1 MGHVKKG
8 DYRQN
13 WLCNTLADIHKDTML
28 FKLEEILKW
37 IGITA
42 FEVWLHLVSVFVFSF
57 LAVFKYE
64 GLIHCTWYEAFIPLF
79 ICDGLC
85 AYFVIIV
92 YIRMYRDRSSVI
104 RLLSSLLSVV
114 LLFVFKVLLCQK
126 LSKEKIITYSE
137 VMVPLF
143 ALVVIVMFR
152 SCHNNSWLANVF
164 SWFWF
169 NFSSNEIFL
178 LLYLWVLA
186 YFWIH
191 YGNSLLANLILCN
204 VSGYIMVI
212 YFF

>member
-1 MGHVKKG
+1 
-8 DYRQN
+8 
-13 WLCNTLADIHKDTML
+13 ML

-42 FEVWLHLVSVFVFSF
+42 FEVWLHIVSVFVFSF

-64 GLIHCTWYEAFIPLF
+64 DLIQCTWYEAFIPLF

-92 YIRMYRDRSSVI
+92 YIRMYRDRSSII

-169 NFSSNEIFL
+169 NFCQVIMDIHGYIYEFCPGYDVFWS
-178 LLYLWVLA
+178 LYLW
-186 YFWIH
+186 
-191 YGNSLLANLILCN
+191 LIFEF
-204 VSGYIMVI
+204 IMVMHN
-212 YFF
+212 

>member
-1 MGHVKKG
+1 MFLASVNRDIVQYVVGHSKQVKVFTNRI
-8 DYRQN
+8 DFVLHLQ
-13 WLCNTLADIHKDTML
+13 TFKDTML
-28 FKLEEILKW
+28 FKLEEIFKW

-64 GLIHCTWYEAFIPLF
+64 DLIQCTWYEAFIPLF

-152 SCHNNSWLANVF
+152 SCHNNS
-164 SWFWF
+164 
-169 NFSSNEIFL
+169 
-178 LLYLWVLA
+178 
-186 YFWIH
+186 
-191 YGNSLLANLILCN
+191 
-204 VSGYIMVI
+204 
-212 YFF
+212 

>member
-1 MGHVKKG
+1 MKICSLPLLIGAICSKWWARKKG
-8 DYRQN
+8 DYRHN

-64 GLIHCTWYEAFIPLF
+64 GLIHCTWYDAFIPLF

-169 NFSSNEIFL
+169 NFSNYTCNKIFL
-178 LLYLWVLA
+178 LLNLWVLS
-186 YFWIH
+186 
-191 YGNSLLANLILCN
+191 YGWLLNSLW
-204 VSGYIMVI
+204 
-212 YFF
+212 